1 MMARLAVFVALLAHL
16 QPVFASFYTVTS
28 YYVLS
33 TTTSKYVSTCTS
45 SCRAYTDT
53 ETLTVNPTVTPTAS
67 PVSSRTSTYTYD
79 DLEVVRLYLPAGA
92 VADSDILTT
101 TSTRQ
106 SGIYT
111 QYAIPITW
119 TAPSSCPTP
128 FTVVTVRQVDI
139 PYQVTAQISAASTAV
154 SYYTNTRSKSTYTYI
169 TYIINPTAIPAT
181 QVNPTS
187 NYYYT
192 NYVQSCRNPTATGG
206 AEYYGPS
213 YTARGGSGSGSAS
226 GGSDDDDWDWTV
238 CSALTGCVGLATWVI
253 VIATIL
259 PTIFVLGFI
268 ESYFWFRRMMLG
280 KSALRLGTVC
290 WCALSLWFILLTRKS
305 PTRNGEDQ
313 ALLKQYWATLGAG
326 ERIKLWFKW
335 GFRWRYPVELLG
347 NPEGGNPVVVP
358 VPLGNGVPPPPPG
371 DGSEK
376 MGATAQQQP
385 VWVPYPGQQ
394 QPYPGQP
401 YMQPYPGQ
409 QQQSG
414 FGPPPPQGY
423 GMMAVPPQGAYA
435 PGQPGFVPTPPP
447 GSEAGG
453 QQMYPPY
460 VPTPSP
466 VQTATT
472 EVPSVQP
479 TMTPPPP
486 VQAHELPQPPST
498 PPVQTH
504 ELPQPPPPGQQQ
516 PPQQPPH

>member
-1 MMARLAVFVALLAHL
+1 MVRLAVFAALLAQL

-33 TTTSKYVSTCTS
+33 TSTSKYISTCTS

-67 PVSSRTSTYTYD
+67 PISSRTSTYTYD
-79 DLEVVRLYLPAGA
+79 DVEVVRLYLPAGA
-92 VADSDILTT
+92 VADSDIVTT

-111 QYAIPITW
+111 EYAIPITW

-128 FTVVTVRQVDI
+128 FTVVTMRAVDI
-139 PYQVTAQISAASTAV
+139 PYQVTRQVSAVSTATSV
-154 SYYTNTRSKSTYTYI
+154 YTNTRSKSTVTYI
-169 TYIINPTAIPAT
+169 TYILNPTAIPAT
-181 QVNPTS
+181 QVNPTT
-187 NYYYT
+187 YYDYI
-192 NYVQSCRNPTATGG
+192 NYVRSCRNPTATGG
-206 AEYYGPS
+206 AEFYGPS
-213 YTARGGSGSGSAS
+213 YTARGGSGSSSSS
-226 GGSDDDDWDWTV
+226 GDDDDDWDWTV
-238 CSALTGCVGLATWVI
+238 CSALTGCVGLATWII

-259 PTIFVLGFI
+259 PTIFVLGFV

-290 WCALSLWFILLTRKS
+290 WCCLSLWFILLTRKS
-305 PTRNGEDQ
+305 PTRSAEDQ
-313 ALLKQYWATLGAG
+313 VLLKQYWATLGAG

-347 NPEGGNPVVVP
+347 NPEGGNPVVGVQ
-358 VPLGNGVPPPPPG
+358 PLPQVPPGDGSSG

-376 MGATAQQQP
+376 MGDTAQQQSG
-385 VWVPYPGQQ
+385 WMPYPGQQ
-394 QPYPGQP
+394 QPQQQPYPGQA

-409 QQQSG
+409 PG
-414 FGPPPPQGY
+414 FAQP
-423 GMMAVPPQGAYA
+423 PPQGAYV
-435 PGQPGFVPTPPP
+435 PGQQPGFVPTPPP
-447 GSEAGG
+447 PGSDG
-453 QQMYPPY
+453 QSQQQLYPPY

-472 EVPSVQP
+472 DVPSVQP

-486 VQAHELPQPPST
+486 VQAHELQQPSST
-498 PPVQTH
+498 PPAQTH
-504 ELPQPPPPGQQQ
+504 ELAQPPPPGQLQQ
-516 PPQQPPH
+516 PPQQRPH